1 VRVKRG
7 LAQSE
12 RTMDKLHADYLLAS
26 RDAPPA
32 VRLVMTDRTADG
44 RREET
49 GFQVETWHEKVRS

>member
-12 RTMDKLHADYLLAS
+12 RTMDKLYADYLLAS

-32 VRLVMTDRTADG
+32 VRLVMTDRTADVG
-44 RREET
+44 AKKRDSKSKP
-49 GFQVETWHEKVRS
+49 GMKK